1 MKELLP
7 LLLLL
12 HYFAAHSQSEY
23 DAVDALARS
32 TSKSRYDTPAEL
44 AKAMCKDLKTDRE
57 KARAIFTWIA
67 ENVRYDFKSMDYE
80 PPKGMTKAQLEATR
94 VERTYKKGKGVCQDY
109 SMLYQN
115 MAAAVGLECVWIPGN
130 SRSLLRNTLG
140 GHAWN
145 AVKIDGQWRLL
156 DATWGA
162 GVVEG
167 GDDFN
172 QLFQPGYFLTE
183 PRIFIGN
190 HFPEDA
196 KWQLLDAPIDKETFK
211 KQPVISYGNL
221 DHGIVDAEPLHEG
234 ISRSA
239 EGKMQL
245 KLKFSKPQDVVR
257 VKVGTREVE
266 AKSSEKDGWTVLEF
280 SSNYGREVQVW
291 LGERT
296 EKGVHTKLGGVFPV
310 K

>member
-1 MKELLP
+1 MKKLFP
-7 LLLLL
+7 LFLLL
-12 HYFAAHSQSEY
+12 HCFAAYAQSEY

-32 TSKSRYDTPAEL
+32 TSKSRYDSPAEL

-57 KARAIFTWIA
+57 KARAIFTWITD
-67 ENVRYDFKSMDYE
+67 NVRYDFKSMDYV
-80 PPKGMTKAQLEATR
+80 PPKGMTKAELEATR

-130 SRSLLRNTLG
+130 SRSILRSTLN

-145 AVKIDGQWRLL
+145 AVKIDGQWQLL

-167 GDDFN
+167 GDDFD

-183 PRIFIGN
+183 PRIFIAN
-190 HFPEDA
+190 HFPEDP
-196 KWQLLDAPIDKETFK
+196 KWQLLDKPIDKETFK
-211 KQPVISYGNL
+211 KQPVISYGHPE
-221 DHGIVDAEPLHEG
+221 HGIIDAEPLREG

-239 EGKMQL
+239 DGKMQL
-245 KLKFSKPQDVVR
+245 KLKFSKPQEIVR
-257 VKVGTREVE
+257 VKVGTKEVE
-266 AKSSEKDGWTVLEF
+266 AKSSEKDGWTVFEF
-280 SSNYGREVQVW
+280 SSTYGREVQVW
-291 LGERT
+291 VGERT
-296 EKGVHTKLGGVFPV
+296 EKGVHTKLGGVFPIR
-310 K
+310 